1 MKRRGIALGILCG
14 IGCLFS
20 LVGCVTI
27 TQPPNG
33 SGHLDPVPVVV
44 VWNTSMTPGT
54 FFATLDGNDVTSQ
67 FTVNYAANQATA
79 QLTAAPTQHTLVAGG
94 TVSYLLYSGTS
105 SSSATFTVLI
115 Q

>member
-1 MKRRGIALGILCG
+1 MKAIIGIV
-14 IGCLFS
+14 GCLLS
-20 LVGCVTI
+20 LAGCVTI

-67 FTVNYAANQATA
+67 FTVDYAANQATA
-79 QLTAAPTQHTLVAGG
+79 QITAAPIAHTLVAGG
-94 TVSYLLYSGTS
+94 TVSYFLYSATS
-105 SSSATFTVLI
+105 SSTVTFTVLI